1 MMWATKGTEKNEEFT
16 TGSKRGSQ
24 EGKTRFDLIDPYFLK
39 ELGDLL
45 ERGSKLYGEAN
56 WTLGQ
61 PLSRTYASLLRH
73 VYALALTPEDDE
85 NHMAAVA
92 FNIMVIT
99 HHVKA
104 IAEGKLPEELAD
116 TEWSKTLVKNYK
128 ARISRSTA
136 PSSDDTDYAA
146 TILRRIVVNR
156 VDRA

>member
-1 MMWATKGTEKNEEFT
+1 MWTTKSTDKNEIFS

-39 ELGDLL
+39 ELADLL
-45 ERGSKLYGEAN
+45 DRGSLIYQENN
-56 WTLGQ
+56 WQLGQ
-61 PLSRTYASLLRH
+61 PLSRVYASLLRH
-73 VYALALTPEDDE
+73 VYALTMYPEDDE

-104 IAEGKLPEELAD
+104 IAEGRLPEELAD

-136 PSSDDTDYAA
+136 PSSNDTDHAA